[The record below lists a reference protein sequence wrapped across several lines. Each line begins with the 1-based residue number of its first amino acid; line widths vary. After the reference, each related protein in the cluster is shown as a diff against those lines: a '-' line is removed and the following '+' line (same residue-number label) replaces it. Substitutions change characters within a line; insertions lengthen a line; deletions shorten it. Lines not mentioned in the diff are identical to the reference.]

1 MSNPQLDPNNSQP
14 NQNAFPQEDNY
25 NMNIPNYNMDILQQK
40 QMLDNSQKEEIKK
53 KIDICIKENNLSEL
67 ANILKLCQL
76 DQNTLTSYISE
87 NIENIEIIR
96 ILLNSGADVNAYVHS
111 DTYSIKEADK
121 VNLLMI
127 SIMTENTNLF
137 KLLLNCNPDVLQEDK
152 NNKNSLFYY
161 ITFLKEPN
169 MFHELLSLNPNGI
182 DSEFYEKETNITH
195 NLLTYAVSKSKKE
208 LCSILINDKCD
219 LNYQIKETGDTV
231 LHLVVKNDNVDIA
244 RLLYNL
250 PNIDRNLK
258 NNDGKTA
265 KNLGEERKGNIFFH
279 IICKEKD
286 NNINNNSQNKNNV
299 NITSNDTTIK
309 INKKKNELFQN
320 IASNLN
326 ELNFIENEKNYYC
339 ENIPKDNYIVPIEFS
354 NVDYTTYLSMGQE
367 MKLCLN
373 LFKEEEVLIKEKEEL
388 VKKRE
393 KIKEKFEILKK
404 EQEMK
409 KKELAELDSQNLTKD
424 NEILQIKQ
432 EITFKKKEISN
443 YQSKNKAYGEFLSK
457 LTSEEVSHKNPE
469 QINEQEINTESN
481 INNDNNENHS
491 QENINIDQLQNEP
504 LSPEKL
510 KFLYEKFES
519 KAYERN
525 YIVKCLQKDLE
536 DYQEYI
542 QSELEEKREKINGI
556 IAQLQSVVNE
566 IDPNYTVKLYGSYST
581 GLCLPWSDIDTVI
594 QANDGKYDSNFL
606 NKLNGKLA
614 HKDWVKEQNY
624 IDRATIPIIKL
635 ISKDEY
641 NFHIDIS
648 MSSENH
654 FGLKTVT
661 LVNEYLNEYKVLKP
675 IILALK
681 TLLKNGNLNDPYKGG
696 LSSYGLILMVVS
708 FIQSEIDSDKYN
720 ENSPTLIG
728 ETFLNVLGHY
738 GIFFDYNNYVIIT
751 YPIREKN
758 YPSDKEL
765 TYQFIPNTH
774 ELIIVDPLNKTNN
787 VAKSTFQFM
796 NIKMGF
802 LIAFMV
808 AKEDCEC
815 GCHYEYLKNSRD
827 MEHGHC
833 ILKRIFNSIK
843 RFKDANKNIY

>member
-1 MSNPQLDPNNSQP
+1 MSNQQLDPNNSQP
-14 NQNAFPQEDNY
+14 NQNAFSQEDKY

-152 NNKNSLFYY
+152 NKKNSLFYY

-182 DSEFYEKETNITH
+182 DSEFYEEETNITH

-208 LCSILINDKCD
+208 LCSVLINDKCD